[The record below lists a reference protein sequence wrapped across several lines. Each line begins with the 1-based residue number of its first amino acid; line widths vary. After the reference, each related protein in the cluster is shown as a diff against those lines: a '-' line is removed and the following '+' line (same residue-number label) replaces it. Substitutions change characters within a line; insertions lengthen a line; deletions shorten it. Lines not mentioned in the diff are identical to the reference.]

1 MRKRYDP
8 RFDWTWQ
15 ACKYIRHPW
24 ARPAVMREL
33 DGHIE
38 DRIEAYIEAGLS
50 REEAESKAQVAMGDP
65 TAVGKQL
72 AALHKPWLR
81 LLQIS
86 NPYNLLLS
94 LLAYLP
100 LFVFPIRYGI
110 GQKLILAGF
119 FLLLLCQFFFNRGHQ
134 FSNAQDPHGKAME
147 KMTLTAMEKYTP
159 IVTHGSYGGIGVT
172 GPTQNIQAT
181 DSQRAQLTC
190 WLLIFGL
197 WFTCLVGLSDAHHGI
212 AAELT
217 FEDYIPLFLGLSLI
231 AGADFLLAKPKG
243 GIAKY
248 KLLAAAI
255 LGLLME
261 WGMLLVI

>member
-1 MRKRYDP
+1 MPKRYSAKYS
-8 RFDWTWQ
+8 WT
-15 ACKYIRHPW
+15 KRVGSFILHPSDR
-24 ARPAVMREL
+24 AAVMREL

-50 REEAESKAQVAMGDP
+50 REEAEAKAQTAMGDP

-100 LFVFPIRYGI
+100 LFVFPLRYGI

-119 FLLLLCQFFFNRGHQ
+119 GLLLLCQFFFNRGHQ
-134 FSNAQDPHGKAME
+134 FSNAQDPHGKTME
-147 KMTLTAMEKYTP
+147 KMTLAAMEKYTP
-159 IVTHGSYGGIGVT
+159 ITTHGSYGGIGVT

-181 DSQRAQLTC
+181 DSQRAQLLC
-190 WLLIFGL
+190 WLLVFGI
-197 WFTCLVGLSDAHHGI
+197 WFFSLVGFSDALYGV
-212 AAELT
+212 AAELA
-217 FEDYIPLFLGLSLI
+217 FADYIPLFLGLTLT
-231 AGADFLLAKPKG
+231 AAADYLLARPKG
-243 GIAKY
+243 NANKTIL
-248 KLLAAAI
+248 LLAAC
-255 LGLLME
+255 GLLAV
-261 WGMLLVI
+261 WTTLLIL